1 MSHWINETTVK
12 SELRSPGLESSV
24 VSGGALAP
32 SSTGIATH
40 LDSPFGLCATAAT
53 IDPLQSSTPY
63 VDTKQEYYYN
73 YSMQQ
78 YTPSF
83 YSSYSTPYSSRTSS
97 KIPSPNTYL
106 TSSYAA
112 ATNNNSA
119 QLYPSYAGYANNFS
133 QFSSHPTQQDYTG
146 YYNDQYS
153 YYGSAAA
160 AGYSPY
166 VGSPS
171 SSGSQSFHAPVGLP
185 ESPSDLHST
194 TPTLLTVHSHSPHSP
209 LSISPNTNVSAKST
223 PSKSGGSGGGG
234 RTRGRRHAHPS
245 PTRSNASDTAA
256 NPETVKPPER
266 VFIWDLDE
274 TIIIFHSLITGA
286 YSNKYGKVRETA
298 RGQSHEMIE
307 FLFYRIHPKLWD

>member
-1 MSHWINETTVK
+1 MSHWINETAVK
-12 SELRSPGLESSV
+12 SELRSPGLDSSV
-24 VSGGALAP
+24 GAVPVAA
-32 SSTGIATH
+32 SIGTH
-40 LDSPFGLCATAAT
+40 LDTSLFCANSAS

-63 VDTKQEYYYN
+63 ADTKQEYYYN

-83 YSSYSTPYSSRTSS
+83 YSTYGSPYPSRTSS

-106 TSSYAA
+106 STSYAA

-119 QLYPSYAGYANNFS
+119 AAQLYPTYAGYANNFG
-133 QFSSHPTQQDYTG
+133 QFGTHATQQDYSG

-153 YYGSAAA
+153 YYGTAT
-160 AGYSPY
+160 GYSPY

-171 SSGSQSFHAPVGLP
+171 SSGSQSFHTPVGLS

-194 TPTLLTVHSHSPHSP
+194 TPTLLTAHSHSPHSP
-209 LSISPNTNVSAKST
+209 LSISPNTINVPSAKST
-223 PSKSGGSGGGG
+223 PTKSSGGSGGG
-234 RTRGRRHAHPS
+234 RARGRRHAHPS
-245 PTRSNASDTAA
+245 PTRSNASNSAA
-256 NPETVKPPER
+256 DPETVKPPER

-286 YSNKYGKVRETA
+286 YGTKYGKVR
-298 RGQSHEMIE
+298 S
-307 FLFYRIHPKLWD
+307 